1 MSVDMQW
8 IEQNLVKRS
17 LSESEREALGCIQEK
32 TYNLGDIII
41 EQGQAGGVLYMLR
54 SGKASVEDNNDGNRV
69 RIAEVSEGTL
79 LGEISFLGNH
89 ETTAEV
95 VAGENCV
102 VYTLT
107 RDDFTTVMRDQ
118 HDLAFSIF
126 SQMLASQ
133 TQIIKEMNSQ
143 IIPMLRALKKKAQQ
157 LPLVIKV
164 LPVVFV
170 LIYLSAL
177 AYVSLGG

>member
-1 MSVDMQW
+1 MSIDMRW
-8 IEQNLVKRS
+8 IEQHLANRP
-17 LSESEREALGCIQEK
+17 LSHEERKALGVIDERFYK
-32 TYNLGDIII
+32 IGDTII
-41 EQGQAGGVLYMLR
+41 EQGQPGGVLYMLR
-54 SGKASVEDNNDGNRV
+54 SGKASVENNNDGVRV
-69 RIAEVSEGTL
+69 RISDVVEGTL

-89 ETTAEV
+89 NTTAEV
-95 VAGENCV
+95 IAGDHCV

-107 RDDFTTVMRDQ
+107 REAFSSIMRDH
-118 HDLAFSIF
+118 HDLAFAIF

-133 TQIIKEMNSQ
+133 TKIIKEMNSQ
-143 IIPMLRALKKKAQQ
+143 IIPILRTLKKKAQQ
-157 LPLVIKV
+157 LPLIIKV